1 MLLKVRED
9 GGQVICALMLCLTS
23 IGRYSLQLQSPAAN
37 EPFDPYRTHP
47 QLPEMLVRTAVLAL
61 IVGEDEKVY
70 LIWAR
75 SRDAEHEWVKLAK
88 SITST
93 GTKKEAVDKAKRILT
108 GEIRPGVSP
117 MARLAAQEPQKEENG
132 QVSDGKEDHRQE
144 YTPNIRPAPT
154 T

>member
-1 MLLKVRED
+1 
-9 GGQVICALMLCLTS
+9 
-23 IGRYSLQLQSPAAN
+23 
-37 EPFDPYRTHP
+37 
-47 QLPEMLVRTAVLAL
+47 L

-108 GEIRPGVSP
+108 GEIRPRVSP
-117 MARLAAQEPQKEENG
+117 MARVAEQEPQKEDNG